1 MIKLKDLITEA
12 WSSTNIF
19 FKQADKSKIDKVL
32 KKHNYPKK
40 WPDDFFVNDYKQSYR
55 VKYGDGV
62 KSGNE
67 LEMSV
72 PKADRDKFL
81 KLFKSY
87 GVKGRGENSK
97 EKAARNKGSS
107 KSRTLAIWPGRGR

>member
-1 MIKLKDLITEA
+1 MIKLKSLITEA
-12 WSSTNIF
+12 YNSTNIF
-19 FKQADKSKIDKVL
+19 FKKSDKSKIDKVL

-40 WPDDFFVNDYKQSYR
+40 WPKDFFVNDYKQRYS
-55 VKYGDGV
+55 VKPGDGV

-72 PKADRDKFL
+72 PKADKDEYL

-87 GVKGRGENSK
+87 GVKGQIAKGTSSK
-97 EKAARNKGSS
+97 KGSS
-107 KSRTLAIWPGRGR
+107 KNRTLPTWPGR

>member
-12 WSSTNIF
+12 YRTTSIF
-19 FKQADKSKIDKVL
+19 FKQPDKSKIDKVL

-40 WPDDFFVNDYKQSYR
+40 WPDDFFVNDYKQRYS
-55 VKYGDGV
+55 VKPGDGV

-87 GVKGRGENSK
+87 GVKGRGESSK
-97 EKAARNKGSS
+97 EKSARKKGSS
-107 KSRTLAIWPGRGR
+107 KNRTLPTWPGR

>member
-12 WSSTNIF
+12 YNSTNIYF
-19 FKQADKSKIDKVL
+19 RKADKSKIDKIF
-32 KKHNYPKK
+32 KIYNYPKK
-40 WPDDFFVNDYKQSYR
+40 WPGDFSENDYKQSYR

>member
-1 MIKLKDLITEA
+1 MIKLKSLITEA
-12 WSSTNIF
+12 YRTTSIF
-19 FKQADKSKIDKVL
+19 FKQPDKSKIDKVL

-40 WPDDFFVNDYKQSYR
+40 WPGDFSENDYKQSYR

-72 PKADRDKFL
+72 PEADRDKFL

-87 GVKGRGENSK
+87 GVKGRGESSK
-97 EKAARNKGSS
+97 EKAARKKGSS
-107 KSRTLAIWPGRGR
+107 KNRTLPTWPGR